1 MAKKTT
7 TKPAAQMASEAPATT
22 TTELACA
29 APVNLP
35 AQTAFMG
42 KEEWAIALEQAA
54 ILVQSG
60 MLPMHIKTPAQFMAI
75 VVRGRELGLAPM
87 EAVSHLFLVN
97 GKVSLDV
104 QTQLGIIYRRLPG
117 AKVEVIESTGTTARV
132 AASRPG
138 RKPIEYSFT
147 AAEAVQAG
155 LMAKAIWKQYPKI
168 MLLWRAIAQAC
179 RTEFPDVLAG
189 VYAPGELPQD
199 TRVIEVEGRVVSSS
213 PATEIPDDAWDK
225 KPAVPP
231 ANADGGAQAAAS
243 SVERVDESTGEI
255 MDDGPGQSP
264 AQIAADEGAPM
275 VRGSDIKPPAK
286 KRLF

>member
-7 TKPAAQMASEAPATT
+7 TKAVTAQKASEAPTVT
-22 TTELACA
+22 GTELAKA
-29 APVNLP
+29 APVRLP

-42 KEEWAIALEQAA
+42 PDEWATAMEQAA
-54 ILVQSG
+54 VLVQSG
-60 MLPMHIKTPAQFMAI
+60 MLPGHIKTAAQFLAI

-87 EAVSHLFLVN
+87 EAISHLFLVN

-117 AKVEVIESTGTTARV
+117 ARVEVMENTAKVARV

-138 RKPIEYSFT
+138 RNPIEYSFT
-147 AAEAVQAG
+147 WEEAVQAG
-155 LMAKAIWKQYPKI
+155 LSKKTIWIQYPKI
-168 MLLWRAIAQAC
+168 MLLWRAIAQAA

-199 TRVIEVEGRVVSSS
+199 ARPIEIEGQVVSSS
-213 PATEIPDDAWDK
+213 VAQAVAADEIPEDAYDK
-225 KPAVPP
+225 KPPKPAAPPP
-231 ANADGGAQAAAS
+231 AK
-243 SVERVDESTGEI
+243 VERVDTETGEVL
-255 MDDGPGQSP
+255 DGDSP
-264 AQIAADEGAPM
+264 EPEEAARDEAPL